1 MYDATTSLR
10 KTFEEIGVSKWWED
24 IGEARG
30 EARGI
35 AVGEA
40 RGLEKGGA
48 DKAAEIARKMLASG
62 FPAEQVAQLS
72 GVSLEQIKTLAAD
85 VGANPAN

>member
-24 IGEARG
+24 IGEAR
-30 EARGI
+30 
-35 AVGEA
+35 GEA